1 MENKAALFLV
11 NVALGVLAYWLMQR
25 FIRLEEPP
33 QRVPLDILGM
43 GLMAGWIT
51 CYALGLSWIETDC
64 LVNM

>member
-1 MENKAALFLV
+1 
-11 NVALGVLAYWLMQR
+11 MQR